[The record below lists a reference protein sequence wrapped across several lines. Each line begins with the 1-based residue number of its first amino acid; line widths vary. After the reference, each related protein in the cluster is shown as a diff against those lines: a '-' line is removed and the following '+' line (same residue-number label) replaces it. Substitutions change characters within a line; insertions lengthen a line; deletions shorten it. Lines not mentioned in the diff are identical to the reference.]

1 SKRRYPMKKN
11 LRHKAYDEIKK
22 RIIFY
27 DLKPG
32 EKIFESDIAKKLK
45 MSRTP
50 VREALLVLENEKLL
64 ECTDKLGFIVRK
76 LSSHV
81 VSEYFD
87 IRSVIEGFAI
97 PLIVERITPS
107 EMKILAKNLVEA
119 RRAVETIQ
127 MNNIIRYETEFHQIL
142 YNATKSDVFI
152 ETISHLVDKFHW
164 LRAISLHAPGGAGE
178 SVSDHEKMLKALEK
192 KDAGE
197 LKRLTKLHLQ
207 HAQEKFAL
215 MQGLLM

>member
-1 SKRRYPMKKN
+1 MKKN
-11 LRHKAYDEIKK
+11 LRYKAYDEIKK

-50 VREALLVLENEKLL
+50 VREALLMLENEKLL

-76 LSSHV
+76 LASNV

-87 IRSVIEGFAI
+87 IRSVIEEFAI

-107 EMKILAKNLVEA
+107 EMKVLRKNVEEA
-119 RRAVETIQ
+119 RKSVETVE
-127 MNNIIRYETEFHQIL
+127 MHNIIRYETEFHQIL
-142 YNATKSDVFI
+142 YKSTKSEVFI

-164 LRAISLHAPGGAGE
+164 LRAISLHAPGGANE
-178 SVSDHEKMLKALEK
+178 SVRDHENMLKALEK
-192 KDAGE
+192 NDASE

-207 HAQEKFAL
+207 HAQQKFAL